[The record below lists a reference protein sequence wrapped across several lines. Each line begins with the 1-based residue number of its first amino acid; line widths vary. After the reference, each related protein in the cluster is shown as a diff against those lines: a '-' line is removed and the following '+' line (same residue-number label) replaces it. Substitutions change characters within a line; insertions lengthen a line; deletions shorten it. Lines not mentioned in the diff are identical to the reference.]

1 MCQNIFSFS
10 LLVAKMKI
18 SAYLR
23 GQEKTFSLLVAKMK
37 ISAYLRGQEFVKHFL
52 FFSISG

>member
-10 LLVAKMKI
+10 RLVAKMKI

-37 ISAYLRGQEFVKHFL
+37 ISAYLRGQECVKHFL
-52 FFSISG
+52 Y